1 MKRDTIVGIV
11 GAVAL
16 IAAMAG
22 IFQYE
27 KSQPASTLGSKAFDV
42 AWAIEDANGPTT
54 TAATPLGETTEA
66 TLEIAQ
72 ANLTRAKFTVAW
84 TPQQGTDTLRVVVT
98 PPAGSGLSPGETR
111 ADSGEAVVE
120 IELPNEVPP
129 DFRMFANSEA
139 EAHARLAA
147 QNTQSLGTGT
157 WTIAVTFEEASGVV
171 PVPGLPPVGADTEVQ
186 WDVATIL
193 SSYAPTLTPPS
204 RE

>member
-42 AWAIEDANGPTT
+42 AWAIEEANGPTT
-54 TAATPLGETTEA
+54 TAATPLGETTE
-66 TLEIAQ
+66 TTVEVAQ
-72 ANLTRAKFTVAW
+72 ANLTRAKFTVTW
-84 TPQQGTDTLRVVVT
+84 TAQQGTDTLRVVVT
-98 PPAGSGLSPGETR
+98 PPAGSGLAPGETR

-120 IELPNEVPP
+120 IEIPNEVPP
-129 DFRMFANSEA
+129 EFRMFANSEG
-139 EAHARLAA
+139 EARARLAA
-147 QNTQSLGTGT
+147 QNTQTLGTGT

-193 SSYAPTLTPPS
+193 SAYAPTLAPPS